1 MEAKFITGVES
12 LAKWDEYVST
22 LKSMGLNDF
31 VSTYQKA
38 YDRWAKT
45 E

>member
-31 VSTYQKA
+31 VSTYQNA